1 VDAHTTTHAPA
12 PLDQRTPL
20 GTRSR
25 AAAPLKCTLI
35 RCPQT
40 FHAYVS
46 AAPAVP
52 PIGLAYVAASL
63 RRAGHEVTVID
74 TTGERIDRLV
84 PIDRSGRFL
93 RRGLTDEE
101 ILDRIGDAD
110 VIGFSLMFS
119 QDWPVARA
127 LIRKVRER
135 HPDSTLI
142 AGGEHFSA
150 EPIGALDGTGL
161 DYVLV
166 GEGDRVVCDL
176 MEHLQGKRPLDEIPG
191 VYFRDG
197 DEIRTSSR
205 MARMRSLDALPWP
218 AWDLVPLENYLAGGH
233 GWGVDRG
240 RNMPMNATRGCP
252 YQCTFCSSPSMW
264 TTRWVARDPG
274 DVVAEIKHYVTA
286 FNASNFDFQDL
297 TAVIKKSWI
306 VEFCE
311 KLLAERLPIT
321 WQLPSG
327 TRSEALDDEVL
338 RLLVRSGCTN
348 ITYAPESGSA
358 ATLQRIKKKV
368 DRDRILGSMR
378 CAVKAG
384 ANVKANFVFGFPGD
398 TYRDLLESFRFL
410 ARIAAIG
417 VHDVSIPPFR
427 PYPGSELFR
436 ELQAKGVIPNPLDD
450 AYYET
455 LATAAENVPGT
466 WGGAQSYSEHLSA
479 TGLER
484 MRTAALAWFFVVS
497 WTLRPWRILH
507 VIRAV
512 WTERQESRLDK
523 SLIEMKRRVRQRW
536 KREPGLA
543 PHVAHPY

>member
-1 VDAHTTTHAPA
+1 MDADLTSRTAEPLEQRRSVGIPA
-12 PLDQRTPL
+12 QA
-20 GTRSR
+20 R
-25 AAAPLKCTLI
+25 ALKCVLI

-40 FHAYVS
+40 FHAFVS

-63 RRAGHEVTVID
+63 RRAGHEVALVD

-84 PIDRSGRFL
+84 AIDRTGRTL
-93 RRGLTDEE
+93 RRGLTDDE

-127 LIRKVRER
+127 LIRKVRAR
-135 HPDSTLI
+135 HPDAVLI
-142 AGGEHFSA
+142 AGGEHFTA
-150 EPIGALDGTGL
+150 EPVGALASTGL

-176 MEHLQGKRPLDEIPG
+176 MEHLQGKRPIADVPG

-197 DEIRTSSR
+197 EDIRTSSR
-205 MARMRSLDALPWP
+205 MARLRDLDALPWP
-218 AWDLVPLENYLAGGH
+218 AWDLVPLENYLAHGH

-264 TTRWVARDPG
+264 TTRWVARDPA
-274 DVVAEIKHYVTA
+274 DVVAEIKHYVATYG
-286 FNASNFDFQDL
+286 ASNFDFQDL

-306 VEFCE
+306 MEFCE
-311 KLLAERLPIT
+311 RLLAERLAIT

-327 TRSEALDDEVL
+327 TRSEALDEDVL

-358 ATLQRIKKKV
+358 STLQRIKKKV
-368 DRDRILGSMR
+368 DRDRIARSMR
-378 CAVKAG
+378 SAVKAG
-384 ANVKANFVFGFPGD
+384 CNVKANFVFGFPGD
-398 TYRDLLESFRFL
+398 TYRDLLASFRFI
-410 ARIAAIG
+410 ARLAAIG
-417 VHDVSIPPFR
+417 VHDISVPPFR

-436 ELQAKGVIPNPLDD
+436 ALQAQGRIPNPLDD

-466 WGGAQSYSEHLSA
+466 WAGAQSYSEHLSA
-479 TGLER
+479 AGLDR
-484 MRTAALAWFFVVS
+484 MRAAALAWFFLLS
-497 WTLRPWRILH
+497 WTIRPWRVLQL
-507 VIRAV
+507 IRAV

-523 SLIEMKRRVRQRW
+523 SLIEMKRRLRQRW
-536 KREPGLA
+536 KGERGLA
-543 PHVAHPY
+543 TGVAHP

>member
-1 VDAHTTTHAPA
+1 M
-12 PLDQRTPL
+12 
-20 GTRSR
+20 
-25 AAAPLKCTLI
+25 KCTLI

-63 RRAGHEVTVID
+63 RRAGHDVEIID

-84 PIDRSGRFL
+84 AIDRSGRTL

-101 ILDRIGDAD
+101 ILDRIGHAD

-119 QDWPVARA
+119 QDWPVARS
-127 LIRKVRER
+127 LIGKVRAR
-135 HPDSTLI
+135 HPETVLI
-142 AGGEHFSA
+142 AGGEHFTA
-150 EPIGALDGTGL
+150 EPRAALESTGL

-176 MEHLQGKRPLDEIPG
+176 MEHLAGRRPIEEIPG
-191 VYFRDG
+191 VYFRDRN
-197 DEIRTSSR
+197 DIRASSR
-205 MARMRSLDALPWP
+205 TARVRDLDALPWP
-218 AWDLVPLENYLAGGH
+218 AWDLVPLENYLANGH

-240 RNMPMNATRGCP
+240 RNMPINATRGCP

-264 TTRWVARDPG
+264 TTRWVARDPA
-274 DVVAEIKHYVTA
+274 DVVAEIKHYIATYG
-286 FNASNFDFQDL
+286 ASNFDFQDL
-297 TAVIKKSWI
+297 TAVIKKTWI
-306 VEFCE
+306 VDFCQR
-311 KLLAERLPIT
+311 LLAERLPIT

-358 ATLQRIKKKV
+358 STLQRIKKKV
-368 DRDRILGSMR
+368 DRDRIAGSMR
-378 CAVKAG
+378 SAVKAG
-384 ANVKANFVFGFPGD
+384 CNVKANFVFGFPGD
-398 TYRDLLESFRFL
+398 TYRDLLASFRFI
-410 ARIAAIG
+410 ARLAAIG
-417 VHDVSIPPFR
+417 VHDISVPPFR

-436 ELQAKGVIPNPLDD
+436 ALQARGRIPNPLDD

-479 TGLER
+479 AGLER
-484 MRTAALAWFFVVS
+484 MRTAALAWFFLLS
-497 WTLRPWRILH
+497 WTMRPWRVLH
-507 VIRAV
+507 LIRAV
-512 WTERQESRLDK
+512 LTERQESRLDK
-523 SLIEMKRRVRQRW
+523 SLIEMKRRLRQRW
-536 KREPGLA
+536 KGEPGLA
-543 PHVAHPY
+543 PRVAHPY